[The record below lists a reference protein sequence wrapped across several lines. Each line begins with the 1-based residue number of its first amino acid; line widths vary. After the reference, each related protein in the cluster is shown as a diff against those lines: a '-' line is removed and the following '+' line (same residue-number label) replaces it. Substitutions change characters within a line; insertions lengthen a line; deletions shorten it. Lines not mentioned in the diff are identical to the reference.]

1 MPADAG
7 TLACRS
13 QEPFVKKQA
22 IGRGV
27 LSRFRSS
34 GPRSSSKQNRVSYET
49 ANCRKK
55 AQTNSRL
62 ICGYRAS
69 QTNGI
74 TLGLRA
80 DCARPLHSP
89 QQNLTPAECTS

>member
-22 IGRGV
+22 IGRGWFS
-27 LSRFRSS
+27 LFRSS
-34 GPRSSSKQNRVSYET
+34 GPRSSSKQKRVSYET

-55 AQTNSRL
+55 GQTNSRL
-62 ICGYRAS
+62 ICGYRVLQTQRHNS
-69 QTNGI
+69 QPDS
-74 TLGLRA
+74 GLRL
-80 DCARPLHSP
+80 PTSVV
-89 QQNLTPAECTS
+89 LTRLDPG